1 MSRRLRDRLRRT
13 FRPADVTPDRAL
25 FEPLEGRKLLHGDP
39 GFVASVNFQPNGT
52 ATPAGYLA
60 DVGRGFGDRGD
71 GLSYG
76 WLDRAGGSPADNDNT
91 RSRGSGA
98 SPDKRFDTLNHM
110 GYFGRP
116 ASWEIAVPDGP
127 YDVRLVGGDPAYVG
141 QSYQTDVEGVAALRG
156 STSSSA
162 RWIDRTVRVNVTDGR
177 LSITTADP
185 SDKLAFVEITAVAHE
200 HGDEPTPPAPPT
212 TPTDPAPG
220 TFAATKFNFQPA
232 GAPTPAGHVADVGL
246 AYGDRGDG
254 RTFGWRNATTGQPTG
269 NAGNTRD
276 RNDGRSPDQRYDTL
290 SHLAY
295 GGRFTWELAV
305 PNGSYTVRVV
315 SGDPTFT
322 GSGVDV
328 RAEGT
333 TVVTG
338 GTTSSSRFLDGTA
351 TVTVTDGALT
361 ISSSANSSNKI
372 NFLEVAPAGG
382 TTTPTPPPT
391 NPTPPPPP
399 TTTPTPPPAE
409 PGVRPTSAR
418 VNFTADGA
426 PGYTSPTGAAYLVD
440 RGHAYGSDRNEFAF
454 GWVDASTGQPLDNT
468 ANARDRNSGR
478 SPDQRYDT
486 LNHFAQGRRASWEV
500 AVPDGRYRVRVVA
513 GDPAY
518 PGSGYDIRAEG
529 TPVVEGAV
537 TSQNPW
543 LDGTV
548 EVNVTDGRLTISSSA
563 NSSNKIAFLEYARVG
578 DATAAPPTTP
588 TPPPTTPTPPPTTPA
603 DQPTTIAW
611 RSAKAP
617 PVSLTESNTA
627 VVNGELYR
635 FGGFTSV
642 FRAQHNAYAFDPAAN
657 SWRTLRDVPTRLTH
671 AGVAVSGDTVYLVG
685 GYLGNETANG
695 AELPGQVFGTKVA
708 WAYDTRAD
716 AYTRLPDLPAA
727 RAAGSAAVVGR
738 TLHYFGGQEITRTRE
753 TPDHYA
759 LDLDNPSAGWRSLAP
774 MPQSRNHAGA
784 VVLGGKIYV
793 VGGQTGYDSALVP
806 HADVQVYDPATD
818 RWSGVAALPDARS
831 HIANSTFAYRGRIYA
846 VAGERNHNDAKSSV
860 YRYDP
865 AANRWDALPSLP
877 DRRISPS
884 AGVIGD
890 TIYVSGGHDGG
901 VRTNA
906 WAGVL
911 S

>member
-1 MSRRLRDRLRRT
+1 MSRRLRDRLRRRFT
-13 FRPADVTPDRAL
+13 TADRKPDRAL

-39 GFVASVNFQPNGT
+39 GFVASVNFQPDGT

-91 RSRGSGA
+91 RSRGNGA

-127 YDVRLVGGDPAYVG
+127 YDVRLVGGDPSYTG

-156 STSSSA
+156 STSSSN

-185 SDKLAFVEITAVAHE
+185 SDKLAFVEIAAVAHD

-220 TFAATKFNFQPA
+220 TFGATKFNFQPA
-232 GAPTPAGHVADVGL
+232 GAPTPAGHVADVGQ

-254 RTFGWRNATTGQPTG
+254 RTFGWRNGTTGQPTD
-269 NAGNTRD
+269 NAGNARD

-315 SGDPTFT
+315 SGDPTYT
-322 GSGVDV
+322 GSDVDV

-333 TVVTG
+333 TVVSG
-338 GTTSSSRFLDGTA
+338 GTTASSRFLDGTA
-351 TVTVTDGALT
+351 TVTVSDGALT
-361 ISSSANSSNKI
+361 ISSGANSSNKI

-391 NPTPPPPP
+391 DPTPPPTNP
-399 TTTPTPPPAE
+399 TNPNPTPT
-409 PGVRPTSAR
+409 SWSI
-418 VNFTADGA
+418 NFTKQGVPF
-426 PGYTSPTGAAYLVD
+426 PGMGFYNDFGNP
-440 RGHAYGSDRNEFAF
+440 YGTPGNDYPL
-454 GWVDASTGQPLDNT
+454 GWVDAATGQPADNT
-468 ANARDRNSGR
+468 GNARDRDNSR

-486 LNHFAQGRRASWEV
+486 LNHFAQGRHLSWEIKL
-500 AVPDGRYRVRVVA
+500 PDGRYRVRVVA
-513 GDPAY
+513 GDPSF

-529 TPVVEGAV
+529 TPVVQGAV

-563 NSSNKIAFLEYARVG
+563 NSSNKIAFLKLDRVG
-578 DATAAPPTTP
+578 DATATPPTTP
-588 TPPPTTPTPPPTTPA
+588 TPPPTPPTTPA

-642 FRAQHNAYAFDPAAN
+642 FRAQKNAYAFDPATN
-657 SWRTLRDVPTRLTH
+657 TWRTLTNVPTRLTH
-671 AGVAVSGDTVYLVG
+671 AGTAVGGDTVYLVG

-695 AELPGQVFGTKVA
+695 AELPGQVFGTKVG

-716 AYTRLPDLPAA
+716 AYTRLPDLPVA

-774 MPQSRNHAGA
+774 MPHSRNHAGA

-806 HADVQVYDPATD
+806 HADVQVYDPAAD

-831 HIANSTFAYRGRIYA
+831 HIANSTFVYRGRIYA

-865 AANRWDALPSLP
+865 AADRWDALPSLP